1 MADSV
6 RSVVGVVAVVLVV
19 ADLVVVDLVGV
30 DLVDNNN
37 NTMTVGQLN
46 AILVHLLLVQL
57 PLLYHVPYPCS

>member
-19 ADLVVVDLVGV
+19 ADLVVVDLVEV
-30 DLVDNNN
+30 DLVDNN